1 MITLSPKAKQVASKA
16 FCYGVAII
24 LILFFLLPIYYVI
37 SMSFMHDVDTFAYP
51 PKFLFSPTFDNFN
64 QIFQDGIL
72 SKNLVNSIIISS
84 ACVAFGIIVGI
95 PASYALSRMKN
106 KSVPLLMFFILVVRL
121 IPPMSL
127 LLPIF
132 SMYVKTGLI
141 DTHLGMIILDLTFV
155 LPLNVWMQKTFFDGV
170 PKEMEEAAE
179 IDGANTWQT
188 LLFVVVPLI
197 AQALVATAIFS
208 WIQAWNEYLFAMV
221 ITRSNAKTIIIAVNN
236 YINFD
241 EMHWG
246 ELAATAVVICMPV
259 ILFSVFVK
267 KYLISGMTA
276 GGVKE

>member
-1 MITLSPKAKQVASKA
+1 MCHS
-16 FCYGVAII
+16 
-24 LILFFLLPIYYVI
+24 
-37 SMSFMHDVDTFAYP
+37 TFI
-51 PKFLFSPTFDNFN
+51 FTPTFDNYIKIFN
-64 QIFQDGIL
+64 DGVL
-72 SKNLVNSIIISS
+72 SMNLVNSIIISTV
-84 ACVAFGIIVGI
+84 CVILGVLVGT
-95 PASYALSRMKN
+95 PAAYALSRLKN
-106 KSVPLLMFFILVVRL
+106 KSVPILMFFILVVRL

-132 SMYVKTGLI
+132 SMYVKVGLM
-141 DTHLGMIILDLTFV
+141 DTHIGLIILDLTFV

-179 IDGANTWQT
+179 IDGATTVQT
-188 LLFVVVPLI
+188 LVRVVIPLI
-197 AQALVATAIFS
+197 AQAMVATAIFS

-241 EMHWG
+241 EMRWG
-246 ELAATAVVICMPV
+246 QLAATAVIICMPV
-259 ILFSVFVK
+259 IMFSFFVR